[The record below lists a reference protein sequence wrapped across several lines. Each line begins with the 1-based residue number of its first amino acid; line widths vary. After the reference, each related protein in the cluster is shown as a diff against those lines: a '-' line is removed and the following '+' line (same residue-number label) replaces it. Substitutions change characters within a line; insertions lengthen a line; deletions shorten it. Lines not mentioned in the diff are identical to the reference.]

1 MTYSSMSRFLGN
13 GYLDGETHKEK
24 AEERQPNPIFECI
37 QHRFQ

>member
-1 MTYSSMSRFLGN
+1 MTYSSMSRSLGN